1 MIPTTY
7 LLTLYPKSG
16 QERYI
21 MIRCTAIPCKYLLT
35 MSPKYTQE
43 RHVKLDAAIKV
54 PTLMASYTGTYTT

>member
-1 MIPTTY
+1 MPTKY
-7 LLTLYPKSG
+7 LLTPYPKSG

-21 MIRCTAIPCKYLLT
+21 MIRCTGIPCKYLLT

-43 RHVKLDAAIKV
+43 RYVKFDATIKV